1 VFTTESVLSAVPS
14 DGGGL
19 CGEPTNMN
27 QLRVFLA
34 SFAIS
39 ALPFA
44 RAESA
49 AATAATDTT
58 LRSGAPLRAAMGRAP
73 VVIVAALDTDRNG
86 VLSAAEIANAPTVLK
101 ALDANDDGVLSPT
114 ELRGVAL
121 ARPANHAT
129 SSAAHSGRANRYA
142 SSFNVVF
149 TLDANHDGDIQTM
162 EIVNAVSSLK
172 TLDRNG
178 DGELTPDE
186 LQPAASKP
194 RTMT

>member
-1 VFTTESVLSAVPS
+1 
-14 DGGGL
+14 
-19 CGEPTNMN
+19 MN

-34 SFAIS
+34 SFVIS
-39 ALPFA
+39 TLPFA

-49 AATAATDTT
+49 VATAATDNT
-58 LRSGAPLRAAMGRAP
+58 LRSAAPLRATRAP

-129 SSAAHSGRANRYA
+129 SSVAHSGRANRYA

-186 LQPAASKP
+186 LQPAASTP
-194 RTMT
+194 QTVA